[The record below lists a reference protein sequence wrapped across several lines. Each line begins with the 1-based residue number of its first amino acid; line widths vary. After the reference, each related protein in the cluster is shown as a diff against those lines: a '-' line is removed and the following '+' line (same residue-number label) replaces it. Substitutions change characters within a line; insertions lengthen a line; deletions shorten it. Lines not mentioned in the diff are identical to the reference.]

1 MKHVQHQ
8 QTSRRKRGRPSLSA
22 QVYIEPVY
30 EAAPNLERLARVLTQ
45 YAQGIRI
52 E

>member
-1 MKHVQHQ
+1 MKHVQH
-8 QTSRRKRGRPSLSA
+8 RKRGRPSLSA
-22 QVYIEPVY
+22 RVHIEPVY
-30 EAAPNLERLARVLTQ
+30 EATPNLERLARVLAQ